1 MARVSVFF
9 FFLREMGWG
18 WGLEEIN
25 LVFYY

>member
-9 FFLREMGWG
+9 SFSGRWG
-18 WGLEEIN
+18 GGGGLEEIN